1 MFPKFFDDGREV
13 LDEPR
18 IERHPEATDG
28 GLRFGASARPE
39 RLRERRISL
48 RRVRASYPER
58 GGRVAVR

>member
-1 MFPKFFDDGREV
+1 M